1 MQVGIIGLGYVG
13 SAIKIT
19 LQSIINKNLI
29 HTYDINGSGNSD
41 SVDKLAK
48 NSDIIFICVPTP
60 VKSDGACDTS
70 IIMDVLSLLSKS
82 SHNFDD
88 KIIAIKSTLSIG
100 STNYFKNNFENL
112 RIVFNPEFLR
122 KVSYV
127 EDFANQ
133 NRIIIGGDLDDSII
147 LKEFYKKIFKD
158 VPIFLTDSKTAE
170 TVKYVTNSFLSVK
183 VAYANEIASLCFKKN
198 IDYDEVIKLAI
209 LDKRLGHSHWAVPG
223 PDKKKG
229 FGGTCFPK
237 DILSLINQ
245 FDTDKVDSYILKA
258 AWERNSKLDR
268 PKEEIDLKN

>member
-1 MQVGIIGLGYVG
+1 MQIGIIGLGYVG
-13 SAIKIT
+13 NAINIT

-60 VKSDGACDTS
+60 MKSDGSCDTS

-82 SHNFDD
+82 PHNFDN

-112 RIVFNPEFLR
+112 RIVSNPEFLR
-122 KVSYV
+122 EVSYV

-133 NRIIIGGDLDDSII
+133 NRIIIGGDLDDSKV
-147 LKEFYKKIFKD
+147 LKEFYNKIFED
-158 VPIFLTDSKTAE
+158 VSIFLTDSKTAE

-183 VAYANEIASLCFKKN
+183 VAYANEIESLCSKKN

-223 PDKKKG
+223 PDGKKG

-237 DILSLINQ
+237 DMLSLINQ
-245 FDTDKVDSYILKA
+245 FDKDRIDSYILKA
-258 AWERNSKLDR
+258 AWERNAKLDR
-268 PKEEIDLKN
+268 PKEQLD

>member
-133 NRIIIGGDLDDSII
+133 NRIIIGGDLDDSKV
-147 LKEFYKKIFKD
+147 LKEFYNKIFED
-158 VPIFLTDSKTAE
+158 VSIFLTDSKTAE

-183 VAYANEIASLCFKKN
+183 VAYANEIESLCSKKN

-223 PDKKKG
+223 PDGKKG

-237 DILSLINQ
+237 DMLSLINQ
-245 FDTDKVDSYILKA
+245 FDKDRIDSYILKA
-258 AWERNSKLDR
+258 AWERNAKLDR
-268 PKEEIDLKN
+268 PKEQLD